1 MREHVYE
8 SRFDEDVQSNDQC
21 PECSGTVRT
30 NSHETSCEDCGLVLS
45 EGELDRGPEWRSFDL
60 DEKRRT
66 GAPRSER
73 FHDRGLSTEIGYA
86 TDGGYSQK
94 KRRLFGRLRMRH
106 KRSRYES
113 KRDRNLAHG
122 LGEIDRITSA
132 LGLSDSIRDQASRL
146 FRSAQNADLLPGR
159 SIESMAAA
167 AVFGA
172 CRCNGLARTLDE
184 IAQYARG
191 GYSGLVNAYKVLNR
205 ELGLPTQPMTPVEY
219 VPRLAAA
226 LDAPNRVRRRAR
238 ELAER
243 AEHEGV
249 VSGKHPAGFAG
260 ACLYVAADE
269 LDWYVSN
276 AEIAEAADSCTATV
290 RAHRER
296 VRALE
301 GV

>member
-30 NSHETSCEDCGLVLS
+30 NTHETCCEACGLVIS
-45 EGELDRGPEWRSFDL
+45 EDELDRGPEWRSFEI

-86 TDGGYSQK
+86 TDGGCSPE
-94 KRRLFGRLRMRH
+94 KRRRLGRLRMRH

-132 LGLSDSIRDQASRL
+132 LGLSDSLRDQASRL

-205 ELGLPTQPMTPVEY
+205 ELGLPTQPMTPLEY
-219 VPRLAAA
+219 LPRVAAA
-226 LDAPNRVRRRAR
+226 VAAPDRVRRRAR
-238 ELAER
+238 ELAEW
-243 AEHEGV
+243 AEVSGV

-260 ACLYVAADE
+260 ACLYVAANERAWD
-269 LDWYVSN
+269 VTN
-276 AEIAEAADSCTATV
+276 REIAEAADACVATV

-296 VRALE
+296 VRELE
-301 GV
+301 NV